1 MIDITYANATQALRF
16 EVPDSWD
23 PIPTGVNIEVKD
35 TNDTDILAA
44 TAATIGFTATTLNG
58 ALSVGDN
65 SMIGTADIAASRG
78 DRIRI
83 AASTTGPAEIVV
95 CKHHNASTKTTT
107 IESPLRYA
115 HTSGAAVNAM
125 WFTYSLD
132 ASDADDYPVNK
143 ELLINWIPNTDNA
156 PVPQL
161 ARVVISG
168 FDLQGIE
175 KEFSEIYRIEHENMA
190 GDFNTYY
197 AQAKRHVTNRLK
209 LKEIKLGDVK
219 DPELFRDAIIEWMVY
234 QVNKSTGGDSREMEA
249 KAALAAFNSEM
260 GTLEDSKI
268 WYDEDQDDVQD
279 EGEVQ
284 AVTYGPGIRGYH

>member
-35 TNDTDILAA
+35 TNNTDILAA

-65 SMIGTADIAASRG
+65 SMIGTADIAASPG

-107 IESPLRYA
+107 FSPLRYA
-115 HTSGAAVNAM
+115 HTTGAAVNAM

-156 PVPQL
+156 LVPQL

-190 GDFNTYY
+190 GNFNAYY
-197 AQAKRHVTNRLK
+197 ANAKRKVKNKLRLK
-209 LKEIKLGDVK
+209 NKNLDDVK
-219 DPELFRDAIIEWMVY
+219 DPELYREPVIEWMVY
-234 QVNKSTGGDSREMEA
+234 QNNKSMGGDSRVTEA
-249 KAALAAFNSEM
+249 KAALEAFNAAM
-260 GTLEDSKI
+260 ATLEDSKI